1 MKEGKLLIACELFLQ
16 TWRKDDN
23 LRARPDY
30 SVCPGADL
38 IAAFCEARPAR
49 SDRPRPSCTS
59 DPRHPARRS
68 CVPRHTRAAPS
79 RTVRT
84 DRPVC
89 TSSSFLALILR
100 GTAWLFRPLVA

>member
-38 IAAFCEARPAR
+38 IAASAKLVRLGRIAHGHPAPSAPNKPLDDAKSVSQNGPARLYKFQFSCFNPAR
-49 SDRPRPSCTS
+49 SGVVVST
-59 DPRHPARRS
+59 
-68 CVPRHTRAAPS
+68 
-79 RTVRT
+79 
-84 DRPVC
+84 
-89 TSSSFLALILR
+89 
-100 GTAWLFRPLVA
+100 LVADLKIAVA